1 MVVFHLAGDGSCEPS
16 LELGLV
22 LSVWK
27 GIKSPKLVATE
38 CHVNACTAFRA
49 VSLDILDEDSCKVTN
64 TLLYVFFCKFCIH
77 LIFCKLKRLEFVL
90 IILGPS

>member
-1 MVVFHLAGDGSCEPS
+1 MVVFHLAGDGSGEPS

-64 TLLYVFFCKFCIH
+64 ILLHVFFANFACI
-77 LIFCKLKRLEFVL
+77 
-90 IILGPS
+90 